1 MNVCIGMTDVYQVC
15 DTHINGVIKSQLAEY
30 WSSEIVR
37 DPNHPVPITKMINQT
52 TKILNEMPKTMIKDA
67 FDETAFQPA
76 LLAAEDDDTQIV
88 LLMDDLMDEIE
99 HNDNDWLSLYN
110 EIMSHFPSL
119 HGQND
124 NDEVELNQL
133 EVQDE
138 ESNTSDQ
145 ENESVD
151 QSDDD
156 ESNDV
161 EEEEENDECANDEEI
176 AMALDGKIRTNKQ
189 LF

>member
-1 MNVCIGMTDVYQVC
+1 MRYSYQRC
-15 DTHINGVIKSQLAEY
+15 YQISLAEY

-52 TKILNEMPKTMIKDA
+52 TKILDEIPKTMIKDA

-76 LLAAEDDDTQIV
+76 LLAAEDDDTQIM

-138 ESNTSDQ
+138 ESNTSERMNLLINQ
-145 ENESVD
+145 MMTKATMLKKKKKTTSV
-151 QSDDD
+151 Q
-156 ESNDV
+156 
-161 EEEEENDECANDEEI
+161 
-176 AMALDGKIRTNKQ
+176 MTKKLQ
-189 LF
+189 WH

>member
-1 MNVCIGMTDVYQVC
+1 M
-15 DTHINGVIKSQLAEY
+15 
-30 WSSEIVR
+30 
-37 DPNHPVPITKMINQT
+37 
-52 TKILNEMPKTMIKDA
+52 
-67 FDETAFQPA
+67 
-76 LLAAEDDDTQIV
+76 

-119 HGQND
+119 RGQND

-176 AMALDGKIRTNKQ
+176 AMALAGW
-189 LF
+189 